1 VHRRHHRPG
10 QPLGG
15 WGRSGPEGE
24 PEDHCLGRSRGGY
37 STKLHLLTDA
47 NGIPLAPHLTAGQR
61 HESRAFEALMGAVRL
76 PRRRGRPR
84 TRPRQLLGDKA
95 YSSPR
100 IRRYCRGRGIRA
112 VIPRRKD
119 ELRRK
124 RPGRP
129 PGFDKR
135 AYRQRSAVE
144 QAVGW
149 LKECRSVGTR
159 FDKLA
164 LNFLAMAKLACIRLI
179 LRRLQQPSDKA

>member
-1 VHRRHHRPG
+1 
-10 QPLGG
+10 
-15 WGRSGPEGE
+15 
-24 PEDHCLGRSRGGY
+24 
-37 STKLHLLTDA
+37 
-47 NGIPLAPHLTAGQR
+47 
-61 HESRAFEALMGAVRL
+61 MGAVRL

-100 IRRYCRGRGIRA
+100 IRRYCRRRGIRA

-119 ELRRK
+119 ELHHK
-124 RPGRP
+124 WPGRP

-135 AYRQRSAVE
+135 AYRHRSAVE

-179 LRRLQQPSDKA
+179 LRRLHQPSDRT

>member
-1 VHRRHHRPG
+1 MA
-10 QPLGG
+10 L
-15 WGRSGPEGE
+15 
-24 PEDHCLGRSRGGY
+24 
-37 STKLHLLTDA
+37 
-47 NGIPLAPHLTAGQR
+47 HLTAGQR
-61 HESRAFEALMGAVRL
+61 HESQAFEALMGAVRL

-84 TRPRQLLGDKA
+84 TRPRQVLGDKA

-100 IRRYCRGRGIRA
+100 IRAYCRRRGIRA

-119 ELRRK
+119 ERRRK

-129 PGFDKR
+129 PGFDQD
-135 AYRQRSAVE
+135 AYRRRSAVE

-164 LNFLAMAKLACIRLI
+164 VNFLAMAKLACIRLT
-179 LRRLQQPSDKA
+179 LRRLHRPPDRA